1 MPCKME
7 RYFFYL
13 LYLLLGC
20 SLCGCSRKQA
30 PKQTQDPDTETTIP
44 YADTIAAPVPPALAK
59 SRTAR
64 YLDSL
69 GFVNIAEADSSIAID
84 LMYTRADNFTG
95 TLLYEDLKEAYLH
108 PDAMKSLKRAQ
119 RLLKEQYPGYSL
131 IVYDAARPLSVQQK
145 MWNVVKG
152 TSKYIYVSNPS
163 RGGGLHNYGLAV
175 DISILDDK
183 GTPLPMGTPVDHLGR
198 EAHITE
204 EAVLVA
210 QGKLT
215 EQERNW
221 LRQAADA
228 AAIYQRKLWAEQ
240 EKQSLEEMEAHGV
253 EIIYPDKQPFMDAAA
268 PMIERFKNDPVFHD
282 LIDQIQNTHEKDN

>member
-44 YADTIAAPVPPALAK
+44 YADTIAAPVPPAPAK

-95 TLLYEDLKEAYLH
+95 KVLYEDLQEAYLH
-108 PDAMKSLKRAQ
+108 PEAAKALLQAQKR
-119 RLLKEQYPGYSL
+119 LKELYPGYSL
-131 IVYDAARPLSVQQK
+131 IIYDAARPMSVQQK

-152 TSKYIYVSNPS
+152 TSQNIYVSNPA

-175 DISILDDK
+175 DVSIADEK
-183 GTPLPMGTPVDHLGR
+183 GNPLPMGTKVDHLGK
-198 EAHITE
+198 EAHIDTEAAMVQQGIITAQERKNRLLLRRVMTDAGYKPLRSEWWHFNYRSRE
-204 EAVLVA
+204 EA
-210 QGKLT
+210 K
-215 EQERNW
+215 RNYKVI
-221 LRQAADA
+221 R
-228 AAIYQRKLWAEQ
+228 
-240 EKQSLEEMEAHGV
+240 
-253 EIIYPDKQPFMDAAA
+253 
-268 PMIERFKNDPVFHD
+268 
-282 LIDQIQNTHEKDN
+282 

>member
-1 MPCKME
+1 ME
-7 RYFFYL
+7 RYFFYS

-20 SLCGCSRKQA
+20 SLYGCSGKQA
-30 PKQTQDPDTETTIP
+30 PKQIQNPDTEATIP
-44 YADTIAAPVPPALAK
+44 YADTVAASVPPAPAK
-59 SRTAR
+59 SLTAR

-95 TLLYEDLKEAYLH
+95 TLLYEDLHEAYLH
-108 PDAMKSLKRAQ
+108 PEAMESLLRAQ
-119 RLLKEQYPGYSL
+119 KFLKEIRPDYSL

-145 MWNVVKG
+145 MWDVVKG

-183 GTPLPMGTPVDHLGR
+183 GTPLPMGTPIDHLGK

-204 EAVLVA
+204 EATLVA

-215 EQERNW
+215 EQERENRLL
-221 LRQAADA
+221 LRQVM
-228 AAIYQRKLWAEQ
+228 K
-240 EKQSLEEMEAHGV
+240 EAGFRPLSSEWWHFNRVGRQTA
-253 EIIYPDKQPFMDAAA
+253 K
-268 PMIERFKNDPVFHD
+268 ERYRVIP
-282 LIDQIQNTHEKDN
+282 